1 MSRAREARAA
11 RRAAQFKKF
20 RIVELNL
27 VPLVDTLVAIVFF
40 AITTQTV
47 GELSKV
53 IPGVN
58 LPSSGVGTAA
68 HEQLTL
74 GISSSTIMLGEETI
88 MGTGQAA
95 AAQSN
100 MPNQPLVVP
109 ALYAVLKAKA
119 DSIREAHDLPT
130 EQSVTTPLAIQGDRE
145 MPYVLM
151 SRMIQTARVAGFNTL
166 TLQVNKTSSPAATAA
181 GN

>member
-11 RRAAQFKKF
+11 RRAAQFAKF
-20 RIVELNL
+20 RVTELNL

-58 LPSSGVGTAA
+58 LPSSVVGTAA

-74 GISSSTIMLGEETI
+74 GISSSTITLGEEPV
-88 MGTGQAA
+88 MGTGAA
-95 AAQSN
+95 AQAQSN
-100 MPNQPLVVP
+100 MPNQPLVIP
-109 ALYAVLKAKA
+109 ELYAVLRTKA
-119 DSIREAHDLPT
+119 DSIRRRENIP
-130 EQSVTTPLAIQGDRE
+130 EGQSVTTPLAIQGDRE

-166 TLQVNKTSSPAATAA
+166 TLQVNKTEQAVQTA

>member
-1 MSRAREARAA
+1 MSRARESRAA
-11 RRAAQFKKF
+11 RRAAQFAKF
-20 RIVELNL
+20 RVTELNL
-27 VPLVDTLVAIVFF
+27 VPLVDTLVSIVFF

-47 GELSKV
+47 GELSQV

-58 LPSSGVGTAA
+58 LPSSIVGTAA
-68 HEQLTL
+68 HDQLTL
-74 GISSSTIMLGEETI
+74 GISSSTIMLGDQVV

-95 AAQSN
+95 SEASN
-100 MPNQPLVVP
+100 MPDQPLVIP
-109 ALYAVLKAKA
+109 PLYAVLKSKA
-119 DSIREAHDLPT
+119 DSIRLENDIPQG
-130 EQSVTTPLAIQGDRE
+130 QSVTTPLAIQGDKE

-166 TLQVNKTSSPAATAA
+166 TLQVNKTEVPPALA

>member
-11 RRAAQFKKF
+11 RRAAQFAKF
-20 RIVELNL
+20 RITELNL
-27 VPLVDTLVAIVFF
+27 VPLVDTLVSIVFF

-58 LPSSGVGTAA
+58 LPSSSVGTTA

-74 GISSSTIMLGEETI
+74 GISSSTIMLGDVPV

-95 AAQSN
+95 QAQSN
-100 MPNQPLVVP
+100 MPDQPLVIP
-109 ALYAVLKAKA
+109 ALYAVLKDKA
-119 DSIREAHDLPT
+119 DSIRQEDDIPGD
-130 EQSVTTPLAIQGDRE
+130 QSVTTPLAIQGDRE

-166 TLQVNKTSSPAATAA
+166 TLQVNKTEAAVATA

>member
-11 RRAAQFKKF
+11 RRAAQFAKF
-20 RIVELNL
+20 RVTELNL
-27 VPLVDTLVAIVFF
+27 VPLVDTLVSIVFF

-58 LPSSGVGTAA
+58 LPSSTVGSTA

-74 GISSSTIMLGEETI
+74 GISNATITLGDDAV

-95 AAQSN
+95 QAQSN
-100 MPNQPLVVP
+100 IPNQPLVVP
-109 ALYAVLKAKA
+109 ELYAVLRTKA
-119 DSIREAHDLPT
+119 DSIRRAQNTPEG
-130 EQSVTTPLAIQGDRE
+130 QSVTTPLAIQGDRE

-151 SRMIQTARVAGFNTL
+151 SRIIQTARYAGFNTL
-166 TLQVNKTSSPAATAA
+166 TLQVNKTEQGPQTA

>member
-11 RRAAQFKKF
+11 RRAAQFAKF
-20 RIVELNL
+20 RVTELNL
-27 VPLVDTLVAIVFF
+27 VPLVDTLVSIVFF

-47 GELSKV
+47 GELSQV

-58 LPSSGVGTAA
+58 LPSSIVGTAA
-68 HEQLTL
+68 HDQLTL
-74 GISSSTIMLGEETI
+74 GISSSTIMLGDQVV

-95 AAQSN
+95 SVASN
-100 MPNQPLVVP
+100 MPDQPLVIPPLFV
-109 ALYAVLKAKA
+109 VLKNKA
-119 DSIREAHDLPT
+119 DSIRVANDIPQG
-130 EQSVTTPLAIQGDRE
+130 QSVTTPLAIQGDKE

-166 TLQVNKTSSPAATAA
+166 TLQVNKTEVPAALA
-181 GN
+181 GM

>member
-11 RRAAQFKKF
+11 RRAAQFAKF
-20 RIVELNL
+20 RITELNL
-27 VPLVDTLVAIVFF
+27 VPLVDTLVSIVFF

-47 GELSKV
+47 GELSKI

-74 GISSSTIMLGEETI
+74 GISSSTIMIGEERI

-119 DSIREAHDLPT
+119 DSIRTAHDIPAN
-130 EQSVTTPLAIQGDRE
+130 QSVTTPLAIQGDKD

-166 TLQVNKTSSPAATAA
+166 TLQVNKTESPAAVA

>member
-1 MSRAREARAA
+1 MSRARDARAA
-11 RRAAQFKKF
+11 RRAAQFAKF
-20 RIVELNL
+20 RITELNL

-47 GELSKV
+47 GELSMV
-53 IPGVN
+53 VPGVN
-58 LPSSGVGTAA
+58 LPSSIVGTAA
-68 HEQLTL
+68 HDQLTL
-74 GISSSTIMLGEETI
+74 GISSSMITLGEEPV

-95 AAQSN
+95 QAQSN

-109 ALYAVLKAKA
+109 QLYAVLKGKA
-119 DSIREAHDLPT
+119 DSIRTANDIPGER
-130 EQSVTTPLAIQGDRE
+130 SVPTPLAIQGDRE

-151 SRMIQTARVAGFNTL
+151 SRMIQTARAAGFNTL
-166 TLQVNKTSSPAATAA
+166 SLQVNKTEQAVQTA

>member
-11 RRAAQFKKF
+11 RRAAQFSKF
-20 RIVELNL
+20 RITELNL
-27 VPLVDTLVAIVFF
+27 VPLVDTLVSIVFF

-58 LPSSGVGTAA
+58 LPSSIVGTTA
-68 HEQLTL
+68 HEHLTL
-74 GISSSTIMLGEETI
+74 GISSSTITLGDAPV
-88 MGTGQAA
+88 MGTGEAA
-95 AAQSN
+95 QAQSN
-100 MPNQPLVVP
+100 MPSQPLVVP
-109 ALYAVLKAKA
+109 KLYAVLKSKA
-119 DSIREAHDLPT
+119 DSIRTREEIP
-130 EQSVTTPLAIQGDRE
+130 EGQSVPTPLAIQGDRE

-166 TLQVNKTSSPAATAA
+166 TLQVNKTEAPPATA

>member
-1 MSRAREARAA
+1 VS
-11 RRAAQFKKF
+11 
-20 RIVELNL
+20 
-27 VPLVDTLVAIVFF
+27 IVFF

-58 LPSSGVGTAA
+58 LPSSIVGTTA

-74 GISSSTIMLGEETI
+74 GISSSTITLGDDPV

-95 AAQSN
+95 QAQSN
-100 MPNQPLVVP
+100 MPNQPLLIP
-109 ALYAVLKAKA
+109 DLYVVLKGKA
-119 DSIREAHDLPT
+119 DSIREDDNIPAG
-130 EQSVTTPLAIQGDRE
+130 QSVPTPLAIQGDRE

-166 TLQVNKTSSPAATAA
+166 TLQVNKTEVPAATA

>member
-11 RRAAQFKKF
+11 RRASQFAKF
-20 RIVELNL
+20 RVTELNL
-27 VPLVDTLVAIVFF
+27 VPLVDTLVSIVFF

-58 LPSSGVGTAA
+58 LPSSIVGTAA
-68 HEQLTL
+68 HDQLTL
-74 GISSSTIMLGEETI
+74 GISNSTITLGENPV

-95 AAQSN
+95 QAQSD

-109 ALYAVLKAKA
+109 ALYAVLRATA
-119 DSIREAHDLPT
+119 DSIRRAHDIPAG
-130 EQSVTTPLAIQGDRE
+130 QSVTTPLAIQGDRE

-166 TLQVNKTSSPAATAA
+166 TLQVNKTEVPPAIA